1 MSRFDYR
8 NKSSK
13 GPDVYL
19 LLIYVVLVIIGW
31 LAIYSSSYDALAK
44 ERTFEFS
51 QAYGKQLIWIIVSVF
66 FAIAIL
72 LIDNKL
78 IQSYAYHAYLVSIVL
93 ILSVLVF
100 GTEISGAKAWIKIGS
115 VSIQPIEFAKFSTAL
130 ALAKFFS
137 EGKTASERKNLWLS
151 AFGIILVPAFIAILQ
166 HDTGSA
172 LVFFSF
178 VILFY
183 REGFSTTFILLAF
196 LSMLIFVLTI
206 SFNEL
211 YTLAFLLVLFIIAC
225 IFYHGNR
232 KMIIRC
238 TIVFASAIVLVFAV
252 NTAYNKVLKPHQRQR
267 IETVFGKSVDP
278 KGADFNLNQ
287 SKIAI
292 GSGVFFGKGYLKGTQ
307 TKLNFV
313 PEQSTDF
320 IFCSI
325 GEEFGFLGSL
335 FVIGLY
341 LALIIRV
348 ILLSE
353 KSRGTF
359 TRVYGYG
366 VASVFFFHLI
376 INIGM
381 TIGLVP
387 VIGIPLPFLS
397 YGGSSL
403 WGFTIL
409 LFLFIK
415 LSSES

>member
-232 KMIIRC
+232 KMIISC

-292 GSGVFFGKGYLKGTQ
+292 GSGGFFGKGYLKGTQ

>member
-1 MSRFDYR
+1 MYGIENRS
-8 NKSSK
+8 KSSK

-19 LLIYVVLVIIGW
+19 ILIYIALVVIGW

-51 QAYGKQLIWIIVSVF
+51 QAYGKQLIWIIVSVV
-66 FAIAIL
+66 FAIAVL
-72 LIDNKL
+72 LIDNKI
-78 IQSYAYHAYLVSIVL
+78 IQSYAYHTYLISTLLIISVL
-93 ILSVLVF
+93 IF
-100 GTEISGAKAWIKIGS
+100 GTEISGAKAWIKLGPIS
-115 VSIQPIEFAKFSTAL
+115 LQPIEFAKFATAL

-137 EGKTASERKNLWLS
+137 EGKTVSERKKIWLS
-151 AFGIILVPAFIAILQ
+151 AFGIIAVPAGIAILQ

-172 LVFFSF
+172 LVFCSF
-178 VILFY
+178 IILFY
-183 REGFSTTFILLAF
+183 REGFSAPFILLTF
-196 LSMLIFVLTI
+196 LGITIFVLAI
-206 SFNEL
+206 CFNEL
-211 YTLAFLLVLFIIAC
+211 YTIAFLLVLFIIAC
-225 IFYHGNR
+225 IFYQGNK
-232 KMIIRC
+232 KMLIRSA
-238 TIVFASAIVLVFAV
+238 IVFASAIILVFAV
-252 NTAYNKVLKPHQRQR
+252 NVAYTKVLEPHQRQR
-267 IETVFGKSVDP
+267 IDTIFGKSVDP

-292 GSGVFFGKGYLKGTQ
+292 GSGGFFGKGYLKGTQ

-335 FVIGLY
+335 VVIGLY
-341 LALIIRV
+341 MTLIIRI
-348 ILLSE
+348 ILSAE
-353 KSRGTF
+353 KSRGDF
-359 TRVYGYG
+359 TRIYGYG
-366 VASVFFFHLI
+366 VASIFFFHLI

-409 LFLFIK
+409 LFLYIK